1 MPSDARRGVPLQGA
15 RGPADVGGVK
25 GPVEAGLRD
34 PQFPAAGID
43 FHRRNGRGLTL
54 TELRQ
59 LALDLRKRNEGY
71 QQLYSQV
78 AQGIADRFHNARRRF
93 LEGSA
98 RRFPREKKPHRY
110 YSLTYPQ
117 KGWRILST
125 KEIRTG
131 SRGNRK
137 RLVALR
143 LSHLGT
149 FRVIAHRDFPMDDVR
164 RVAVKLAGSGRLYVS
179 FFVEGYEFPR
189 LPRTGRAVAI
199 DVGAEKLLVTSDGE
213 YFPNPRPYEKAL
225 RRLRRL
231 QRELSRK
238 RFPSRNWLKT
248 KVRLARAHEHLAN
261 LRRDT
266 YMKLGKYLA
275 ERYDVVVMEDID
287 VKRLIG
293 ESNRALRRGLQDAAL
308 GTMRSI
314 IGYQV
319 GKYGKA
325 FLLVDPR
332 DSSRTCARCGFVKH
346 DLALHD
352 RVFECPARGWRAD
365 RDYNASLNI
374 LRRAGWEPPVAPVEL
389 RPLPA
394 ALGRGQGGAVKQEA
408 PPWRAGQLTHL
419 THSMWLTLLST
430 LSPMSST
437 PSLRNSSILLEK
449 E

>member
-1 MPSDARRGVPLQGA
+1 MPAVGFRFRAYTDQQTLGALRAQLRLACEIYNTLRR
-15 RGPADVGGVK
+15 ADT
-25 GPVEAGLRD
+25 
-34 PQFPAAGID
+34 D
-43 FHRRNGRGLTL
+43 FYHRNGRGLTL

-78 AQGIADRFHNARRRF
+78 VQEIADRFYNARRRF
-93 LEGSA
+93 LEGLA
-98 RRFPREKKPHRY
+98 RFPREKKPHKY

-117 KGWRILST
+117 KGWRILGVRD
-125 KEIRTG
+125 IRAG
-131 SRGNRK
+131 GRNRK
-137 RLVALR
+137 KLITLR

-149 FRVIAHRDFPMDDVR
+149 LRVIAHRDFPMDRVR

-189 LPRTGRAVAI
+189 LPGTGGAVAI
-199 DVGAEKLLVTSDGE
+199 DVGVEKLLVTSDGE
-213 YFPNPRPYEKAL
+213 YFPNLRPYRKAL
-225 RRLRRL
+225 GRLRRL

-261 LRRDT
+261 LRRDM
-266 YMKLGKYLA
+266 YMKLGRYFA
-275 ERYDVVVMEDID
+275 ERYDVVAMEDID
-287 VKRLIG
+287 VRRLIG
-293 ESNRALRRGLQDAAL
+293 KSSRALRRSLQDAAL

-332 DSSRTCARCGFVKH
+332 DSSRACARCGFVNR
-346 DLALHD
+346 DLTLGD
-352 RVFECPARGWRAD
+352 RAFERPACGWRAD
-365 RDYNASLNI
+365 RDYNASLNV
-374 LRRAGWEPPVAPVEL
+374 LRRAGWEPPAAPVEP

-394 ALGRGQGGAVKQEA
+394 ALGYGQGGVVKQEA
-408 PPWRAGQLTHL
+408 SPSGRGSSLCALAIAPRGYRRWTSWR
-419 THSMWLTLLST
+419 
-430 LSPMSST
+430 SSGGRWA
-437 PSLRNSSILLEK
+437 LGAC
-449 E
+449 

>member
-1 MPSDARRGVPLQGA
+1 MNYIRRDRKPRHSWRGLWECLKGRCLLLLPMPAVGFRFRAYAGQQTLGALKAQLRLACEIYNALRR
-15 RGPADVGGVK
+15 AD
-25 GPVEAGLRD
+25 
-34 PQFPAAGID
+34 ID
-43 FHRRNGRGLTL
+43 FHRRNGRGPTL

-78 AQGIADRFHNARRRF
+78 AQEIADRFYNARRRF

-117 KGWRILST
+117 GGWRILSVRD
-125 KEIRTG
+125 IRAG
-131 SRGNRK
+131 SRNRK
-137 RLVALR
+137 KLITLR

-149 FRVIAHRDFPMDDVR
+149 FRVIAHRDFPVDKVR
-164 RVAVKLAGSGRLYVS
+164 RVAVKLAGSGRVYIS
-179 FFVEGYEFPR
+179 FFVEDYEFPR
-189 LPRTGRAVAI
+189 LPKTGRIVAI
-199 DVGAEKLLVTSDGE
+199 DVGVEKLLVTSDGE

-225 RRLRRL
+225 GRLRRL

-238 RFPSRNWLKT
+238 VFLSHNWLKT
-248 KVRLARAHEHLAN
+248 KARLARAHEHLAS

-275 ERYDVVVMEDID
+275 ERYDVVAMEDID

-293 ESNRALRRGLQDAAL
+293 ESSRALRRSLQDAAL
-308 GTMRSI
+308 GMMRSI

-332 DSSRTCARCGFVKH
+332 DSSRTCARCGFVNR
-346 DLALHD
+346 DLTLGD
-352 RVFECPARGWRAD
+352 RVFECPACGWRVD
-365 RDYNASLNI
+365 RDYNASLNM
-374 LRRAGWEPPVAPVEL
+374 LRRAGWEPPAAPVEL
-389 RPLPA
+389 RPLPV
-394 ALGRGQGGAVKQEA
+394 ALGHGQGGAVKQEA
-408 PPWRAGQLTHL
+408 
-419 THSMWLTLLST
+419 
-430 LSPMSST
+430 SPF
-437 PSLRNSSILLEK
+437 RVG
-449 E
+449 

>member
-1 MPSDARRGVPLQGA
+1 MPAVGFRFRAYAGQRTLGALRAQLRLACEIYNALRR
-15 RGPADVGGVK
+15 AD
-25 GPVEAGLRD
+25 
-34 PQFPAAGID
+34 ID
-43 FHRRNGRGLTL
+43 FHRENGRGLTL

-59 LALDLRKRNEGY
+59 LALDLRKRDEGY

-78 AQGIADRFHNARRRF
+78 AQEIADRFYNARRRF

-117 KGWRILST
+117 NGWRILGVR
-125 KEIRTG
+125 EIRTG
-131 SRGNRK
+131 SRNRK
-137 RLVALR
+137 RLITLR

-149 FRVIAHRDFPMDDVR
+149 FRVIAHRDFPMDKVR
-164 RVAVKLAGSGRLYVS
+164 RVAVKLARSGRVYIS
-179 FFVEGYEFPR
+179 FFVEDYEFPR
-189 LPRTGRAVAI
+189 LPGTGRAVAI
-199 DVGAEKLLVTSDGE
+199 DVGVEKLLVTSDGE
-213 YFPNPRPYEKAL
+213 YFPNPRPHKRAL
-225 RRLRRL
+225 GRLRRL
-231 QRELSRK
+231 QRGLSRK
-238 RFPSRNWLKT
+238 VFLSRNWLRT

-261 LRRDT
+261 LRRDM

-275 ERYDVVVMEDID
+275 ERYDMVVMEDID
-287 VKRLIG
+287 LKRLIG

-308 GTMRSI
+308 GMMRSI
-314 IGYQV
+314 IKYQV

-332 DSSRTCARCGFVKH
+332 DSSRACARCGFVKR

-352 RVFECPARGWRAD
+352 RVFECPACGWRVD

-394 ALGRGQGGAVKQEA
+394 ALGHGQGGAVKQEA
-408 PPWRAGQLTHL
+408 PPFRAG
-419 THSMWLTLLST
+419 
-430 LSPMSST
+430 
-437 PSLRNSSILLEK
+437 
-449 E
+449 